1 VKTFKIKIIV
11 MRTVAILSYFFGGVM
26 ANEYLF
32 TEFIFMFAQTGV
44 LNFNSLLLWSSYKND
59 INFPFQVALMSL
71 LILIYF
77 TIYFIIIYNLL
88 SRGYYK
94 AAQRYRISFWVLK
107 NISWVSS
114 SNKWNIF
121 QYKKTNFACA
131 CNVSFVI

>member
-1 VKTFKIKIIV
+1 
-11 MRTVAILSYFFGGVM
+11 M

-94 AAQRYRISFWVLK
+94 AAQRK
-107 NISWVSS
+107 NIFLSIGKYFMSEFIKQVKYISIQED
-114 SNKWNIF
+114 KF
-121 QYKKTNFACA
+121 C
-131 CNVSFVI
+131 VPM